1 MSTREGL
8 WSFSLRVY
16 AAPGVPD
23 WCLAQQDR
31 FGADVNVLLWA
42 AWQGAGGRLLAPADV
57 AAAEAASVPWR
68 DGVVRPLRGARRAMR
83 GDLGAVSAVAASE
96 LRARIKALE
105 LEAER
110 LEQSV
115 LERVAPAGPAPAVAP
130 ARAVAANLALC
141 LARAGADPAAPP
153 SSLIAAAMADT
164 CNDSR

>member
-1 MSTREGL
+1 MSTRQGL

-42 AWQGAGGRLLAPADV
+42 AWLGAGGRLLAAADI
-57 AAAEAASVPWR
+57 AAAEAATAPWR

-83 GDLGAVSAVAASE
+83 GDLGAVSAAVASD
-96 LRARIKALE
+96 LRGRIKALE

-115 LERVAPAGPAPAVAP
+115 LERVVPVGPAHAVAP
-130 ARAVAANLALC
+130 ERAVAANLALC
-141 LARAGADPAAPP
+141 LARVGADPAAPP
-153 SSLIAAAMADT
+153 PALIAAAMAGT
-164 CNDSR
+164 CNESQ